1 MFDDVSDPRRTR
13 TTCVGH
19 PGGRPQID
27 SESFRISRLIGS
39 NTECGTAISLDRDGS
54 PEYVGRNSVDHLSGM
69 APLQSAHAHEKEAWL
84 CGLLQSPVPV
94 STMAYWKERP
104 LTCQNGDIGHLPVD
118 RVGQGEQ
125 ESRSH
130 FRHGDA
136 GSPDTA

>member
-1 MFDDVSDPRRTR
+1 M
-13 TTCVGH
+13 GH

-27 SESFRISRLIGS
+27 SESFRISRLIES

-69 APLQSAHAHEKEAWL
+69 APLDSAHACENEAWL

-130 FRHGDA
+130 FRHDDA